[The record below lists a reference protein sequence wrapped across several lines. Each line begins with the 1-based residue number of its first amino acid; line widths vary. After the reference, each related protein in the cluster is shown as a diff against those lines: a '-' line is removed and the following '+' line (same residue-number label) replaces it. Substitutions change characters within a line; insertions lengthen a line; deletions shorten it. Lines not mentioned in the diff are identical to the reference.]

1 MDNTHRAMRTSGL
14 KLEDGTVG
22 EYYPGNFMHWNG
34 AAIGGLMVF
43 LHVPQV
49 LPKQALR
56 LLPKQAL
63 RLLPKQALRLA
74 QLWLAADTTGRSC
87 VWLLLMLLLMLWL
100 MLWLMAVAAGEVGFF
115 FSAIQLQEQHLHVC
129 FSSVFSVMLQD

>member
-34 AAIGGLMVF
+34 AAIGGLMVC

-56 LLPKQAL
+56 LLQQALRLPQQAL
-63 RLLPKQALRLA
+63 RLLL
-74 QLWLAADTTGRSC
+74 
-87 VWLLLMLLLMLWL
+87 
-100 MLWLMAVAAGEVGFF
+100 
-115 FSAIQLQEQHLHVC
+115 
-129 FSSVFSVMLQD
+129 